1 MRDPDDL
8 FAALAT
14 SRFRSRFRLRG
25 AERDY
30 LARRGLEVV
39 LRHGTEFI
47 RDRLAPARPDRDGKQ
62 TPFRSHPFF
71 VAQHATATCC
81 RSCLEKW
88 HRIPR
93 GRPLS
98 EEEQRHVIAVAGR
111 WLRAQEAHGETD
123 RPDEPLRVQLE
134 LGVLDG

>member
-8 FAALAT
+8 FLALAA
-14 SRFRSRFRLRG
+14 SRFRARFRLRG

-30 LARRGLEVV
+30 LTRKGLEVV
-39 LRHGTEFI
+39 LEHGAEFVRI
-47 RDRLAPARPDRDGKQ
+47 RLAPAAPDRDGKQ

-98 EEEQRHVIAVAGR
+98 EEEQRHVVAVAER
-111 WLRAQEAHGETD
+111 WLGSGCAHRAGSAGAAAAGARD
-123 RPDEPLRVQLE
+123 IRRVRQP
-134 LGVLDG
+134 